1 MGLFKKLFKK
11 KNTGPKQNKMFG
23 ELPFDTFKEL
33 LIHYYMQDW
42 ALEDGNS
49 YFEPQDS
56 LLGEMFDNAI
66 RIKFLK
72 QENSRF
78 DGQYDDEVL
87 KQIAKYRYDKDK
99 NDFGKLDIEKD
110 GENTVQG
117 LGEAPGD
124 ND

>member
-11 KNTGPKQNKMFG
+11 KKTEHKQNKMFG

-49 YFEPQDS
+49 YFEPQDN

-87 KQIAKYRYDKDK
+87 KQVAKYRYDRDK

-117 LGEAPGD
+117 LSEAPGD